1 MDISDATTI
10 LGGLGL
16 FLLGI
21 HHLTD
26 GLKGLAGDSLRRAL
40 QTLVRGRVSAI
51 LFGAVFTALIQS
63 SSATILTVI
72 GFVSAGLV
80 TFSQAIGVLIGAT
93 FGTTTT
99 PWMVAFFGFRVQI
112 SSFAMPI
119 LGVGAFL
126 WLVSKGR
133 MRAAGAILAGF
144 GLIFVGLDYLQR
156 GMGNISWNLD
166 AFVGD
171 GWASSWIL
179 AGIGIVMTIVM
190 QSSSAAAAATLVALN
205 AGNLNFLQAC
215 ALVVGQSIGTAA
227 TSAALGATAGGLAVR
242 RTALAHMIF
251 SVIVGI
257 LGMLLLRP
265 IANVATWAVSSLD
278 DYDGVLALAAFSS
291 LFKLMGV
298 AVFFPWLDSFARFI
312 ERLSGAG
319 GDTAVARL
327 EPALSEAGG
336 PVALEAAWRA
346 TVEVARSAIDAVC
359 RRLAGER
366 AGFPSADDAIGR
378 IDHFLESLSLDA
390 IDPASV
396 EPRLVRLCHAV
407 DHLKRLAEILTTGPT
422 IASGW
427 TPPPSIGAGAQALGA
442 WLHAIEDPASTVP
455 TSVFDEISAA
465 SSRLA
470 TDRKAGREKILE
482 AVARQQTTVASGDE
496 RMEALLSADRA
507 LHHSWRLIDSLRIAS
522 QNQDTSVDPS

>member
-26 GLKGLAGDSLRRAL
+26 GLKGLAGDSLRQAL
-40 QTLVRGRVSAI
+40 QRLVRGRLSAI
-51 LFGAVFTALIQS
+51 AFGAIFTALIQS

-80 TFSQAIGVLIGAT
+80 TFPQAIGVLIGAT

-119 LGVGAFL
+119 LGIGAFL

-133 MRAAGAILAGF
+133 VRAGGAILAGF

-171 GWASSWIL
+171 GWAASWIL

-190 QSSSAAAAATLVALN
+190 QSSSAAAAATLVALD

-215 ALVVGQSIGTAA
+215 ALIVGQSVGTAA

-251 SVIVGI
+251 SVIVGV
-257 LGMLLLRP
+257 LGMILLQP
-265 IANVATWAVSSLD
+265 IANAATWAVSSLD

-298 AVFFPWLDSFARFI
+298 AVFFPWLDSFARLI

-319 GDTAVARL
+319 ADTAVARL
-327 EPALSEAGG
+327 DPALSEAGG

-346 TVEVARSAIDAVC
+346 TVEVARNAIEAV
-359 RRLAGER
+359 RNRLAGEHVD
-366 AGFPSADDAIGR
+366 FPSIDDAIR
-378 IDHFLESLSLDA
+378 QIDHFLESLSLETLDLG
-390 IDPASV
+390 SM

-407 DHLKRLAEILTTGPT
+407 DHLKRLNEILKTGPT
-422 IASGW
+422 VATGW
-427 TPPPSIGAGAQALGA
+427 TPPPSIGAGAQALIA
-442 WLHAIEDPASTVP
+442 WLDAIEDPASPLP
-455 TSVFDEISAA
+455 TSVFDDVSSA
-465 SSRLA
+465 SSRVA
-470 TDRKAGREKILE
+470 MDRKAEREEILE
-482 AVARQQTTVASGDE
+482 AVARQQSTVATADQ
-496 RMEALLSADRA
+496 RMEALLFADRA
-507 LHHSWRLIDSLRIAS
+507 LYHSWRLIDSLRIAS
-522 QNQDTSVDPS
+522 QV

>member
-40 QTLVRGRVSAI
+40 QTLIRGRASAVI
-51 LFGAVFTALIQS
+51 FGAAFTALIQS

-80 TFSQAIGVLIGAT
+80 TFPQAIGVLIGAT

-112 SSFAMPI
+112 SSFAMPLI
-119 LGVGAFL
+119 GVGAFV
-126 WLVSKGR
+126 WLVAKGR
-133 MRAAGAILAGF
+133 IRAAGAILAGF

-179 AGIGIVMTIVM
+179 AGVGIVMTIVM
-190 QSSSAAAAATLVALN
+190 QSSSAAAAATLVALD

-242 RTALAHMIF
+242 RTALAHIVF
-251 SVIVGI
+251 SLIVGV
-257 LGMLLLRP
+257 LGLLLLRP
-265 IANVATWAVSSLD
+265 IANAATWAVSSLD

-312 ERLSGAG
+312 EKRSGPGA
-319 GDTAVARL
+319 DTAVARL
-327 EPALSEAGG
+327 DPALSEAGG

-346 TVEVARSAIDAVC
+346 AAEVARKTVDIVS
-359 RRLAGER
+359 RRLSGEKVD
-366 AGFPSADDAIGR
+366 FPSVDDSIKQ
-378 IDHFLESLSLDA
+378 IDHFLESLSLETLDLGA
-390 IDPASV
+390 M
-396 EPRLVRLCHAV
+396 EPRLVRLCHTV
-407 DHLKRLAEILTTGPT
+407 DHLKRLNELLKAGPT
-422 IASGW
+422 IAAGW
-427 TPPPSIGAGAQALGA
+427 TPPASVGAGARALTA
-442 WLHAIEDPASTVP
+442 WLDAIAVPASTI
-455 TSVFDEISAA
+455 TTNIFDNVAAA
-465 SSRLA
+465 SSQLA
-470 TDRKAGREKILE
+470 ADRKAERARILE
-482 AVARQQTTVASGDE
+482 AVARQQTTVATGDE
-496 RMEALLSADRA
+496 QMEALLSADRA
-507 LHHSWRLIDSLRIAS
+507 LYHSWRLIDSLRIAS
-522 QNQDTSVDPS
+522 QN

>member
-1 MDISDATTI
+1 MNSSDATTI

-40 QTLVRGRVSAI
+40 QTLVRGRLSAVA
-51 LFGAVFTALIQS
+51 FGAVFTALIQS

-80 TFSQAIGVLIGAT
+80 TFSHAIGVLIGAT

-126 WLVSKGR
+126 WLVSRGR
-133 MRAAGAILAGF
+133 LRAAGAILAGF

-156 GMGNISWNLD
+156 GMGNITWNLD

-171 GWASSWIL
+171 GWASSWML
-179 AGIGIVMTIVM
+179 AGLGVVMTIVM
-190 QSSSAAAAATLVALN
+190 QSSSAAAAATLVALD

-227 TSAALGATAGGLAVR
+227 TSAALGLSAGGLAVR
-242 RTALAHMIF
+242 RTALAHIIF
-251 SVIVGI
+251 SLIVGV

-298 AVFFPWLDSFARFI
+298 AVFFPWLDSFARFV
-312 ERLSGAG
+312 ERLSGPGA
-319 GDTAVARL
+319 DTAVTRL
-327 EPALSEAGG
+327 APALSEAGG

-346 TVEVARSAIDAVC
+346 TVEVSRDAIDVVTH
-359 RRLAGER
+359 RLAGER
-366 AGFPSADDAIGR
+366 VDFASVDDAIR
-378 IDHFLESLSLDA
+378 QIDHFLETLSFETLDVG
-390 IDPASV
+390 DM
-396 EPRLVRLCHAV
+396 EPRLIRLCHAL
-407 DHLKRLAEILTTGPT
+407 DHLKRLNEILKTGPT
-422 IASGW
+422 IAAGW
-427 TPPPSIGAGAQALGA
+427 TPPSSIDSGAQALA
-442 WLHAIEDPASTVP
+442 TWLDAIKNPASVVATK
-455 TSVFDEISAA
+455 VFDDVSAA
-465 SSRLA
+465 ASRFA
-470 TDRKAGREKILE
+470 EDRKAERERILE
-482 AVARQQTTVASGDE
+482 TVARRQTTVAIGDE

-507 LHHSWRLIDSLRIAS
+507 LYHSWRLIESLRNAAGS
-522 QNQDTSVDPS
+522 

>member
-1 MDISDATTI
+1 MNASDATTI

-40 QTLVRGRVSAI
+40 QTLVRGRLSAVA
-51 LFGAVFTALIQS
+51 FGAVFTALIQS

-126 WLVSKGR
+126 WLVSRGR
-133 MRAAGAILAGF
+133 IRAAGAILAGF

-156 GMGNISWNLD
+156 GMGNITWNLD

-171 GWASSWIL
+171 GWASSWML
-179 AGIGIVMTIVM
+179 AGLGVVMTIVM
-190 QSSSAAAAATLVALN
+190 QSSSAAAAATLVALD

-227 TSAALGATAGGLAVR
+227 TSAALGLSAGGLAVR
-242 RTALAHMIF
+242 RTALAHIVF
-251 SVIVGI
+251 SLIVGV
-257 LGMLLLRP
+257 LGMLLLKP
-265 IANVATWAVSSLD
+265 ISQAAIWAVSALD

-298 AVFFPWLDSFARFI
+298 AVFFPWLERFARFI

-319 GDTAVARL
+319 ADTAVARL
-327 EPALSEAGG
+327 DPALSEAGG

-346 TVEVARSAIDAVC
+346 AAEVARETVDVVS
-359 RRLAGER
+359 RRLAGEQVD
-366 AGFPSADDAIGR
+366 FPSVDASIKQ
-378 IDHFLESLSLDA
+378 IDHFLETLSLETLDLGTM
-390 IDPASV
+390 
-396 EPRLVRLCHAV
+396 EPRLVRMCHTV
-407 DHLKRLAEILTTGPT
+407 DHLKRLDEILKTGPT
-422 IASGW
+422 LSPDW
-427 TPPPSIGAGAQALGA
+427 TPPPGVGAGARALTAWLGA
-442 WLHAIEDPASTVP
+442 MKDPARAIP
-455 TSVFDEISAA
+455 TSIFEDVSAA
-465 SSRLA
+465 SSLLA
-470 TDRKAGREKILE
+470 DERKAEREKILE
-482 AVARQQTTVASGDE
+482 TVARQEISPAIADQ
-496 RMEALLSADRA
+496 RMDALLSADRA

-522 QNQDTSVDPS
+522 QD